1 MPSSRAH
8 RNPAERAA
16 SSRRRRHRYT
26 AATADKYD
34 LYQKAVQSPDLD
46 VPFFARLFRRERGR
60 RALHL
65 REDFCGTA
73 LLSATWIASAPDRTA
88 EGFDLDPEPVAWGI
102 EHNFAGEARLGS
114 RTRVVRATPRFA
126 AHLKDVR
133 APGDRAPDLRIAFNF
148 SYWVFLARRDL
159 LEYFRAA
166 HASLARDGVF
176 AIDLYGGPDAT
187 EEMEE
192 TRRCGGF
199 TYVWDQAKYWPG
211 TGEYLSRIHFRFP
224 DGTSL
229 QPFTYRWRFWF
240 LTELVDALA
249 EAGFRR
255 VDRYFEGTDDKGEGD
270 GNFRKG
276 LRGENCAAWLAYL
289 VAFK

>member
-1 MPSSRAH
+1 MPSSRAKGS
-8 RNPAERAA
+8 PSAA
-16 SSRRRRHRYT
+16 SARKRRHRFS
-26 AATADKYD
+26 AATADKYE

-46 VPFFARLFRRERGR
+46 VPFFTRLFQRERGR

-65 REDFCGTA
+65 REDFCGTG
-73 LLSATWIASAPDRTA
+73 LMSAAWIRSAPDRTA
-88 EGFDLDPEPVAWGI
+88 EGFDLDPEPVAWGL
-102 EHNFAGEARLGS
+102 EHNFAE
-114 RTRVVRATPRFA
+114 RAGPRRGAKVLRAPRFT
-126 AHLKDVR
+126 AHLRDVR
-133 APGDRAPDLRIAFNF
+133 APGTRAPDLRIALNF
-148 SYWVFLARRDL
+148 SYWVFLTRREL

-166 HASLARDGVF
+166 HESLAPDGVF

-199 TYVWDQAKYWPG
+199 TYVWDQVRYRPG
-211 TGEYLSRIHFRFP
+211 TGEYLARIHFRFP

-229 QPFTYRWRFWF
+229 QPFTYHWRFWF
-240 LTELVDALA
+240 LTELADALA
-249 EAGFRR
+249 DAGFRR

-276 LRGENCAAWLAYL
+276 LRGDNCAAWLAYL
-289 VAFK
+289 VALK